1 MRYNTFEM
9 GENIKI
15 FNKTAPKNFNIN
27 EKLVAGIVLLG
38 SEVKALRE
46 GHVDLNSSYVKI
58 ISGEAFLV
66 NAKIFPYKFSRIENY
81 QEDRSRKLLLH
92 KKQIQAIKSKLET
105 GNYTLVPISIFINR
119 GNFKVEIALAKGKK
133 GYEKRK
139 DSKRAAIERVQER
152 ELKELI

>member
-1 MRYNTFEM
+1 MS
-9 GENIKI
+9 ENIKI

-46 GHVDLNSSYVKI
+46 GHIDLNSSYVKI
-58 ISGEAFLV
+58 IGGEAFLV

-92 KKQIQAIKSKLET
+92 RKEIQSIKSKLET
-105 GNYTLVPISIFINR
+105 GNYTLVPLKIFISK
-119 GNFKVEIALAKGKK
+119 GNFKVEVAIAKGKK
-133 GYEKRK
+133 DYEKRK

-152 ELKELI
+152 ELKEIL

>member
-1 MRYNTFEM
+1 MESKNVR
-9 GENIKI
+9 I
-15 FNKTAPKNFNIN
+15 FNKTAPKNFSIA

-38 SEVKALRE
+38 SEVKAARL

-58 ISGEAFLV
+58 MGREAFLI

-81 QEDRSRKLLLH
+81 QEDRSRKLLMH
-92 KKQIQAIKSKLET
+92 KKEIQALKSKLET
-105 GNYTLVPISIFINR
+105 GNYTLVPLSMFINK
-119 GNFKVEIALAKGKK
+119 GNFKVEIALSKGKK
-133 GYEKRK
+133 EYEKRK